1 MSKANGA
8 AVRTRRSPAPDAN
21 WQEWISAPPV
31 ARESLG
37 SIAGDATSGT
47 DVDPSARR
55 QRIELLAYLNWLA
68 RGCPHG
74 SPEEDWFRAERQV
87 DLEMSKL
94 EFTRPN

>member
-8 AVRTRRSPAPDAN
+8 AVRTRRSTTPDAN

-31 ARESLG
+31 ARDTLG
-37 SIAGDATSGT
+37 PVAGNATSGT
-47 DVDPSARR
+47 GVDSSAKR
-55 QRIELLAYLNWLA
+55 QRIELLAYLNWQA

-74 SPEEDWFRAERQV
+74 SPEEDWIRAERQV
-87 DLEMSKL
+87 DLEMARP